1 MLDLYEGDSGTNTI
15 VKCNAVLF
23 GLTMKRVRIL
33 MYCFFFFA
41 GESACQFMQ
50 LLCSGGQFSLQ
61 HLNIGFVIL
70 LFLCV
75 IKRISLIILEGD
87 CRNKKV
93 FFLESLYYVT

>member
-23 GLTMKRVRIL
+23 GLTMKRVYIL
-33 MYCFFFFA
+33 MYWFFFFA

-50 LLCSGGQFSLQ
+50 SLCSGGQFSLQ
-61 HLNIGFVIL
+61 HLNIGFVNL

-75 IKRISLIILEGD
+75 IKRISLMILEGD

-93 FFLESLYYVT
+93 FLESLYYIT

>member
-1 MLDLYEGDSGTNTI
+1 MLCSFIWFDHEKSTYIN
-15 VKCNAVLF
+15 VL
-23 GLTMKRVRIL
+23 V
-33 MYCFFFFA
+33 FFFA

-50 LLCSGGQFSLQ
+50 SLCSGGQFSLQ

-93 FFLESLYYVT
+93 FFWKVYTMLPSMHE